1 MWGSTRSSSEQ
12 LGFFYGGYLGEQ
24 SEQLGAL
31 GATPTIVLTP

>member
-1 MWGSTRSSSEQ
+1 MKEPCGEMMWGEH
-12 LGFFYGGYLGEQ
+12 